1 MIQIML
7 MFMQIITKTNMPFK
21 DKLHQQEVDPAR
33 ILDRH
38 RNEMMKMREH
48 IASKYREAKVGLG
61 ALQTLQEGGHSHHSL
76 GKSRMM
82 FANAAHQYLR
92 EENPVDADARMYA
105 SILAVVPHMVDGRH
119 TLHGHHASR
128 QERHDAKLEMIE
140 FNDALRNI
148 IDTNPNIREDT
159 LKGLITSA
167 MLGYGY
173 GADDLNGGKAETK
186 AALIGMKHEL
196 AFESAL
202 SWLPDGYEILTTTD
216 EDDKHG
222 ADFKVRCPNGVILYI
237 DVKSTPESAYEATEG
252 NVEFYARFHEQVPKN
267 QLVLYSGFE
276 REDFTDR
283 HPWRPTDESVQRV
296 YPDLEM
302 LLQKASVDTL
312 EQQHQARTG
321 RIKVGHH

>member
-1 MIQIML
+1 
-7 MFMQIITKTNMPFK
+7 MPFK

-38 RNEMMKMREH
+38 RTQMMKMREH
-48 IASKYREAKVGLG
+48 IAAKNRDAKIGLS
-61 ALQTLQEGGHSHHSL
+61 ALQTIQEGGHSHHSL
-76 GKSRMM
+76 GKSRRL
-82 FANAAHQYLR
+82 FANAANQYLR
-92 EENPVDADARMYA
+92 EENPKDPDARMYA

-140 FNDALRNI
+140 FNDVLRMI

-159 LKGLITSA
+159 LKGLIISA

-173 GADDLNGGKAETK
+173 GADDLNEGKAETTT
-186 AALIGMKHEL
+186 ALIGMKHEL

-202 SWLPDGYEILTTTD
+202 SWLPEGYEILTTTD

-237 DVKSTPESAYEATEG
+237 DVKSTPESADEATQE
-252 NVEFYARFHEQVPKN
+252 NIEFYARFHEQAPKN
-267 QLVLYSGFE
+267 QLVLFSNFYQ
-276 REDFTDR
+276 EDFTEQ
-283 HPWRPTDESVQRV
+283 HPWRPTEKAIQEA
-296 YPDLEM
+296 YPYIEADLRD
-302 LLQKASVDTL
+302 ASIETL
-312 EQQHQARTG
+312 KQQALARTG
-321 RIKVGHH
+321 KIKVGHH